1 MTKVLSKTF
10 LTALVSLVLLPQLFS
25 FSKEAEPKQMKYN
38 YFVETDLAR
47 DDFSGAFCKRL
58 ATEHNWVQVD
68 QKIGPDDTYSAEFRF
83 KDEDAN
89 NWKCE
94 VQIRDITG
102 IPNGLPRKMD
112 IIMIM
117 FPVFGS

>member
-1 MTKVLSKTF
+1 MSKVLSKTF
-10 LTALVSLVLLPQLFS
+10 LTALVSLVLLPQLLS
-25 FSKEAEPKQMKYN
+25 FSKEAEPRQMKYE
-38 YFVETDLAR
+38 YFVETDLAC
-47 DDFSGAFCKRL
+47 DAFSGAFCNRL
-58 ATEHNWVQVD
+58 ATEHNWVQVN

-83 KDEDAN
+83 KDEESN

-112 IIMIM
+112 IVMTM
-117 FPVFGS
+117 VPEFGI